1 MPAVNL
7 LAVILAALSG
17 FLVGGLRYSP
27 ILFAKLWMTELG
39 LRK

>member
-1 MPAVNL
+1 MHAVNL

-17 FLVGGLRYSP
+17 FLVGGLWYSP
-27 ILFAKLWMTELG
+27 IPFAKPWMTELG